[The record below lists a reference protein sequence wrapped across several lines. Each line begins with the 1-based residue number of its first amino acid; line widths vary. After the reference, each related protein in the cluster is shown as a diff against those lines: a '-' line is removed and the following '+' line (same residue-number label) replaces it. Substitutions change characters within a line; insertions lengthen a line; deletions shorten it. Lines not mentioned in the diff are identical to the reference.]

1 MTLEQYRAVW
11 AATEKAAMYLRK
23 QGALYSTV
31 SVASGCQEYRLVKY
45 TVADASEKARKHIE
59 KAYPL
64 AMVVFADPRAVEQM
78 ERAKRAALPLAVS
91 L

>member
-1 MTLEQYRAVW
+1 MTLEKYRAVW
-11 AATEKAAMYLRK
+11 AATEKAALYLRK

-45 TVADASEKARKHIE
+45 TVANADEKARKHVE
-59 KAYPL
+59 KVYPL
-64 AMVVFADPRAVEQM
+64 AMVVFADSRTVEQM
-78 ERAKRAALPLAVS
+78 EQAKTAALPLVTS